1 MTEVSE
7 EYSIDDLDKQL
18 LSLVQK
24 DALISTEALGAA
36 VGLSSTAAKRR
47 LNKLRKNGTI
57 RNTVS
62 VVDPK
67 KLGYNIFTLV
77 QVNLERDRRD
87 ITDSFKLAIK
97 HNPRIVQGFYTTGD
111 ADFVLLV
118 ASKSLEEYEIFTR
131 EFFWENTNIKSFKT
145 MVVMDYVKQGFELP
159 MV

>member
-67 KLGYNIFTLV
+67 KLGYDIFTLV

-97 HNPRIVQGFYTTGD
+97 LNPRIVQGFYTTGD

>member
-1 MTEVSE
+1 MTEVNE
-7 EYSIDDLDKQL
+7 EYSIDELDKQL

-24 DALISTEALGAA
+24 DALISTEDLGAA
-36 VGLSSTAAKRR
+36 VGLSPTAAKRR

-57 RNTVS
+57 RNTIS

-67 KLGYNIFTLV
+67 KLGYDIFTLV

-97 HNPRIVQGFYTTGD
+97 QNPRIVQGFYTTGD